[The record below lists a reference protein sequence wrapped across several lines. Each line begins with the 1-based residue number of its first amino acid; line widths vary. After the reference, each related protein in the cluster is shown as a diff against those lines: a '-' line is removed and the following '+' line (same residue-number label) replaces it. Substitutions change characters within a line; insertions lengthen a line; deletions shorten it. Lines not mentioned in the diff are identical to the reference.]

1 MSAVQPDRPLRVM
14 QVIQE
19 LTYGG
24 AERIVATLSSRLDEK
39 GAHV

>member
-24 AERIVATLSSRLDEK
+24 AERIAHDRLVD
-39 GAHV
+39 